1 MFFTLIG
8 GAFGALGAG
17 LVAQRQLVGRV
28 GGAMLLVVG
37 VLPVTG
43 LWHRFIVQ
51 LQPVIGG
58 FRTPL

>member
-17 LVAQRQLVGRV
+17 LVAQRELVGRV

-37 VLPVTG
+37 VLLVTG
-43 LWHRFIVQ
+43 WWDRFIVQ
-51 LQPVIGG
+51 LQPLIGG
-58 FRTPL
+58 FRTSL

>member
-1 MFFTLIG
+1 
-8 GAFGALGAG
+8 
-17 LVAQRQLVGRV
+17 
-28 GGAMLLVVG
+28 MLLVVG

-43 LWHRFIVQ
+43 LWDRFIMQ

>member
-1 MFFTLIG
+1 VFFTLIG

-17 LVAQRQLVGRV
+17 LGAQRQLVGRV

-43 LWHRFIVQ
+43 LWDRFIVQ